1 MAWTMKV
8 DAEDKIRKDEKIKL
22 AKGLKMKDIDISAI
36 IEITGLSKDEIKQ
49 I

>member
-8 DAEDKIRKDEKIKL
+8 DVEDKIRKDEKIKF
-22 AKGLKMKDIDISAI
+22 AKGLKMKGIDISSI
-36 IEITGLSKDEIKQ
+36 IELTGLSKDEIEQ